1 MNKSSL
7 GIKSGVVPDH
17 FCRMAPT
24 CFSLTLVWTTRYY
37 ESAFTQAPAIQLIIV
52 AAAFASARRRA
63 RGRHWA
69 DATTDVARGGSQ
81 LDTLATTGKT
91 KYRRPITSTGRR
103 SPSTS
108 EVLVVNSD
116 VQQLN
121 PLFNWYLR
129 SGPLD
134 FREDTVAHGKWWE
147 TIRTLCVCVRMEIKH
162 WKNRASS
169 ALHWPSRRSSW
180 PTWAWRHVYRSAWA
194 RPVRIAE
201 NLWLL
206 ILVHRAVCVVHVPVC
221 VLN

>member
-147 TIRTLCVCVRMEIKH
+147 TIRTLCVCADGDKALEESSEFR
-162 WKNRASS
+162 S
-169 ALHWPSRRSSW
+169 ALAKSEEQLADVGLTSRLSIGLSS
-180 PTWAWRHVYRSAWA
+180 TSAHSRKFMA
-194 RPVRIAE
+194 LDTCA
-201 NLWLL
+201 
-206 ILVHRAVCVVHVPVC
+206 
-221 VLN
+221 